1 MTLSE
6 PSPSTSASQ
15 SQSQSPALEMLPSS
29 PASQASSVV
38 KRKKRRQASVET
50 PPWSAENGQVLEKL
64 AANPAERTATKL
76 EFSRISEETHDKIEK
91 LPI

>member
-1 MTLSE
+1 M
-6 PSPSTSASQ
+6 
-15 SQSQSPALEMLPSS
+15 
-29 PASQASSVV
+29 
-38 KRKKRRQASVET
+38 ET

-64 AANPAERTATKL
+64 AANPAESTATKL